1 MRKIWTVLLKPR
13 AWVAQVLLALLVVA
27 FLSLGFLGYLKP
39 LQAFLDS
46 NALAFTVG
54 EVRFSA
60 YLLLK
65 AILTIIIA
73 FWLAGIFA
81 EFGETRIKQ
90 LTKLKASNRALLTKV
105 FQILVYFIA
114 LLITLDVMS
123 IDLTGLAIFSGA
135 VGIGVGFGLQKITSN
150 FMSGLILLFEKSVE
164 EGDLVELDSNTIGFV
179 RQTGARYTLVETF
192 EGREIMIPNEDFITN
207 RVTNWTY
214 SNNQGRIDISIGV
227 SYGADLEKTYALLL
241 EAAQE
246 HPRCSQ
252 APGPECYLVDYGESS
267 VDFTL
272 YFWVDNIIDGR
283 KRPRSDVLFA
293 IWRKFKENQIEIP
306 FPQRDLHIK
315 NSQALTDRETR
326 I

>member
-1 MRKIWTVLLKPR
+1 MRKLWSVLLKPR
-13 AWVAQVLLALLVVA
+13 AWIAQLLLAALIII
-27 FLSLGFLGYLKP
+27 FLSLGYSGYLQP
-39 LQAFLDS
+39 LRAFLDS
-46 NALAFTVG
+46 ESLAFTVG
-54 EVRFSA
+54 DVRFSV
-60 YLLLK
+60 YVLLK
-65 AILTIIIA
+65 AVLTVIIA

-81 EFGETRIKQ
+81 EFGEKRIRQ
-90 LTKLKASNRALLTKV
+90 LQKIKASNRALLTKA
-105 FQILVYFIA
+105 FQAVVYFIA
-114 LLITLDVMS
+114 LLIALDVLS

-164 EGDLVELDSNTIGFV
+164 EGDLVELDSNTVGFI
-179 RQTGARYTLVETF
+179 RQTGARHTLMETF

-214 SNNQGRIDISIGV
+214 SNSQGRIEINIGV
-227 SYGADLEKTYALLL
+227 SYATDLEKAYALIL
-241 EAAQE
+241 EAANE
-246 HPRCSQ
+246 HPRCSKSP
-252 APGPECYLVDYGESS
+252 AAECFLVNYGESS

-293 IWRKFKENQIEIP
+293 IWRKFKENGIEIP

-315 NSQALTDRETR
+315 NQGAL

>member
-39 LQAFLDS
+39 LQDFLDS
-46 NALAFTVG
+46 NTLAFTVG

-65 AILTIIIA
+65 AVLTIIIA

-164 EGDLVELDSNTIGFV
+164 EGDLVELDSNTVGFV

-227 SYGADLEKTYALLL
+227 SYGSDLDTAYALIL

-246 HPRCSQ
+246 HPRCSRS
-252 APGPECYLVDYGESS
+252 PGPECFLVDYGESS

-283 KRPRSDVLFA
+283 KRPRSDVLFS
-293 IWRKFKENQIEIP
+293 IWRKFKENKIEIP

-315 NSQALTDRETR
+315 TPQALTDQETPT
-326 I
+326 